1 MSTKTQIAGEGVSY
15 PGATSNSVA
24 FCAMCEAAFCI
35 CGPKPRLEQNLDYN
49 NIENQIINIIFIYLI
64 NTYTCRTSSYHKI
77 SSVNCI
83 NLCAQRFQN

>member
-1 MSTKTQIAGEGVSY
+1 MWFVREMLLCELLGIQTMLTKTQIAVERTSY

-49 NIENQIINIIFIYLI
+49 IKNQIINVL
-64 NTYTCRTSSYHKI
+64 
-77 SSVNCI
+77 
-83 NLCAQRFQN
+83 